1 MIDAKDIVLSDAEI
15 NRCIDFSTQSAAT
28 QQAVEFGQHT
38 TKERST
44 KEISRDTLIGKIA
57 ETAFSKLLK
66 ENYGIDVPLDFNCYP
81 RGRWDDQ
88 DAVINGWRID
98 VKGTRQGGH
107 WLLIEWN
114 KLNFRQKDDN
124 LSHVFVMFSVGW
136 DRSSDTPTGHV
147 RYEGAVSL
155 ERLNN
160 TTSTTKTLR
169 KGDVLPGTRMA
180 LQADNYAVHFNDL
193 HKDLDEFTKYLSEN
207 TPPNSLTEDYRN
219 PYSGKTTAQIRREKA
234 AVIVPHNACDEVRH
248 DEDAHFSFFAALKS
262 FLARFF
268 S

>member
-1 MIDAKDIVLSDAEI
+1 MIDAKEIILTDAEI

-57 ETAFSKLLK
+57 ETAFSKLMK

-107 WLLIEWN
+107 RLLIEWN
-114 KLNFRQKDDN
+114 KLSFRQKDDN

-147 RYEGAVSL
+147 CYEGAVSL

-160 TTSTTKTLR
+160 ATSTTKSFRRGEL
-169 KGDVLPGTRMA
+169 LPGTRMM

-193 HKDLDEFTKYLSEN
+193 HKDLDKFTQYLLEN
-207 TPPNSLTEDYRN
+207 TPPHSLTEDYRN
-219 PYSGKTTAQIRREKA
+219 PYSGRTTAQIRRNRAE
-234 AVIVPHNACDEVRH
+234 IITPCNACDEVQTEKSKR
-248 DEDAHFSFFAALKS
+248 FSFFAALRS

-268 S
+268 R